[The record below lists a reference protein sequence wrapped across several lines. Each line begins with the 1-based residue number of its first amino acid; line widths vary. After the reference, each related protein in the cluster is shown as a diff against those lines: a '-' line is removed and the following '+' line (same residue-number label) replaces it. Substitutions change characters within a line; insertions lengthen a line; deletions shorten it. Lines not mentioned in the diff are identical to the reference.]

1 MIQINQLLLALRMLT
16 RIIDQLLIHH
26 FDTSNTALLKIF
38 LQNTTFK
45 IERSWN
51 IGKIQFKLVGKE
63 VNFIQI
69 QVGKMAIHIYKVDK
83 INFKEL
89 LNANQNC
96 RSNFD
101 HHFKISKTALLIEG
115 ARQIGKT
122 FSIRQFG
129 KKFKTYIEINF
140 IEQPEAISLFKDL
153 SNTKDLLARLS
164 LFTKQKL
171 IKRDTLIFFDEV
183 QICPEV
189 ITYIKF
195 LVDEGSYNYIL
206 SGSLLGIEIND
217 LRSVPVG
224 YLTIKRMFPLTF
236 REFALNLGL
245 NSSIL
250 ENLETSFKEKKPV
263 DDFIHKKMME
273 LFRVYLVV
281 GGMPAAVNRYIETNN
296 LNEVIDIQ
304 NQIVNLYKKDITQ
317 YDKNNKLAI
326 AQIFELIAP
335 QLNSQNKRFIIKDIK
350 SGVKFDRY
358 ENSFLWLK
366 DAGFALPVYNVE
378 TPKIPLKLSKSRS
391 LFKLF
396 MSDVGLLASEYSQG
410 IQLKIIS
417 GDDKLNYGAI
427 FENYIA
433 QELTACEH
441 DLYYYNNKK
450 RGELDF
456 LIEYDGE
463 VLPIEVKSGKDYKVH
478 RALSNIMDCGE
489 FNLNRALIFNNSN
502 LKVEGKLT
510 YAPIYMAMFLK
521 QEIKDE
527 YSIYKI
533 DLSELNKRF

>member
-1 MIQINQLLLALRMLT
+1 M
-16 RIIDQLLIHH
+16 
-26 FDTSNTALLKIF
+26 
-38 LQNTTFK
+38 
-45 IERSWN
+45 
-51 IGKIQFKLVGKE
+51 
-63 VNFIQI
+63 
-69 QVGKMAIHIYKVDK
+69 
-83 INFKEL
+83 
-89 LNANQNC
+89 
-96 RSNFD
+96 
-101 HHFKISKTALLIEG
+101 
-115 ARQIGKT
+115 
-122 FSIRQFG
+122 
-129 KKFKTYIEINF
+129 
-140 IEQPEAISLFKDL
+140 FKDL
-153 SNTKDLLARLS
+153 SNTKDRLARLS

-378 TPKIPLKLSKSRS
+378 TPKIPLKLSKSSS

-527 YSIYKI
+527 DSIYKI

>member
-1 MIQINQLLLALRMLT
+1 M
-16 RIIDQLLIHH
+16 
-26 FDTSNTALLKIF
+26 
-38 LQNTTFK
+38 
-45 IERSWN
+45 
-51 IGKIQFKLVGKE
+51 
-63 VNFIQI
+63 
-69 QVGKMAIHIYKVDK
+69 
-83 INFKEL
+83 
-89 LNANQNC
+89 
-96 RSNFD
+96 
-101 HHFKISKTALLIEG
+101 SKTALLIEG

-304 NQIVNLYKKDITQ
+304 NQIVNLYKKDITR

-521 QEIKDE
+521 QEINDE
-527 YSIYKI
+527 DSIYKI

>member
-1 MIQINQLLLALRMLT
+1 MLT
-16 RIIDQLLIHH
+16 RTVDRILID
-26 FDTSNTALLKIF
+26 
-38 LQNTTFK
+38 
-45 IERSWN
+45 
-51 IGKIQFKLVGKE
+51 
-63 VNFIQI
+63 
-69 QVGKMAIHIYKVDK
+69 
-83 INFKEL
+83 
-89 LNANQNC
+89 
-96 RSNFD
+96 
-101 HHFKISKTALLIEG
+101 HFKISKTALLIEG

-140 IEQPEAISLFKDL
+140 IEQPVAISLFKDL

-527 YSIYKI
+527 DSLYKI

>member
-1 MIQINQLLLALRMLT
+1 MLT
-16 RIIDQLLIHH
+16 RTVDRILID
-26 FDTSNTALLKIF
+26 
-38 LQNTTFK
+38 
-45 IERSWN
+45 
-51 IGKIQFKLVGKE
+51 
-63 VNFIQI
+63 
-69 QVGKMAIHIYKVDK
+69 
-83 INFKEL
+83 
-89 LNANQNC
+89 
-96 RSNFD
+96 
-101 HHFKISKTALLIEG
+101 HFKISKTALLIEG

-183 QICPEV
+183 QICSEV

-527 YSIYKI
+527 DSIYKI

>member
-1 MIQINQLLLALRMLT
+1 M
-16 RIIDQLLIHH
+16 
-26 FDTSNTALLKIF
+26 
-38 LQNTTFK
+38 
-45 IERSWN
+45 
-51 IGKIQFKLVGKE
+51 
-63 VNFIQI
+63 
-69 QVGKMAIHIYKVDK
+69 
-83 INFKEL
+83 
-89 LNANQNC
+89 
-96 RSNFD
+96 
-101 HHFKISKTALLIEG
+101 
-115 ARQIGKT
+115 
-122 FSIRQFG
+122 
-129 KKFKTYIEINF
+129 
-140 IEQPEAISLFKDL
+140 FKDL

-358 ENSFLWLK
+358 EHSFLWLK
-366 DAGFALPVYNVE
+366 DTGVALPVYNVE

-489 FNLNRALIFNNSN
+489 FNLNKALIFNNSN

-527 YSIYKI
+527 DSIYKI

>member
-1 MIQINQLLLALRMLT
+1 MLT
-16 RIIDQLLIHH
+16 RTVDRILID
-26 FDTSNTALLKIF
+26 
-38 LQNTTFK
+38 
-45 IERSWN
+45 
-51 IGKIQFKLVGKE
+51 
-63 VNFIQI
+63 
-69 QVGKMAIHIYKVDK
+69 
-83 INFKEL
+83 
-89 LNANQNC
+89 
-96 RSNFD
+96 
-101 HHFKISKTALLIEG
+101 HFKISKTALLIEG

-140 IEQPEAISLFKDL
+140 IEQPVAISLFKDL

-189 ITYIKF
+189 IAYIKF

-224 YLTIKRMFPLTF
+224 YQTIKRMFPLTF

-335 QLNSQNKRFIIKDIK
+335 QLNSQNKRFIIKNIK
-350 SGVKFDRY
+350 SGVKFGRY

-366 DAGFALPVYNVE
+366 DAGVALPVYNVE

-527 YSIYKI
+527 DSIYKI

>member
-1 MIQINQLLLALRMLT
+1 MLT
-16 RIIDQLLIHH
+16 RTVDRILID
-26 FDTSNTALLKIF
+26 
-38 LQNTTFK
+38 
-45 IERSWN
+45 
-51 IGKIQFKLVGKE
+51 
-63 VNFIQI
+63 
-69 QVGKMAIHIYKVDK
+69 
-83 INFKEL
+83 
-89 LNANQNC
+89 
-96 RSNFD
+96 
-101 HHFKISKTALLIEG
+101 HFKISKTALLIEG

-195 LVDEGSYNYIL
+195 LVDEGTYNYIL

-281 GGMPAAVNRYIETNN
+281 EGMPAAVNRYIETNN

-527 YSIYKI
+527 DSIYKI

>member
-1 MIQINQLLLALRMLT
+1 MLT
-16 RIIDQLLIHH
+16 RTVDRILID
-26 FDTSNTALLKIF
+26 
-38 LQNTTFK
+38 
-45 IERSWN
+45 
-51 IGKIQFKLVGKE
+51 
-63 VNFIQI
+63 
-69 QVGKMAIHIYKVDK
+69 
-83 INFKEL
+83 
-89 LNANQNC
+89 
-96 RSNFD
+96 
-101 HHFKISKTALLIEG
+101 HFKISKTALLIEG

-153 SNTKDLLARLS
+153 SNTKDLLARLT

-350 SGVKFDRY
+350 PGVKFDRY

-366 DAGFALPVYNVE
+366 DAGVALPVYNVE

-527 YSIYKI
+527 DSIYKI

>member
-1 MIQINQLLLALRMLT
+1 MLT
-16 RIIDQLLIHH
+16 RTVDRILID
-26 FDTSNTALLKIF
+26 
-38 LQNTTFK
+38 
-45 IERSWN
+45 
-51 IGKIQFKLVGKE
+51 
-63 VNFIQI
+63 
-69 QVGKMAIHIYKVDK
+69 
-83 INFKEL
+83 
-89 LNANQNC
+89 
-96 RSNFD
+96 
-101 HHFKISKTALLIEG
+101 HFKISKTALLIEG

-463 VLPIEVKSGKDYKVH
+463 VLSIEVKSGKDYKVH

-521 QEIKDE
+521 QEINDE
-527 YSIYKI
+527 DSIYKI

>member
-1 MIQINQLLLALRMLT
+1 MLT
-16 RIIDQLLIHH
+16 RTVDRILID
-26 FDTSNTALLKIF
+26 
-38 LQNTTFK
+38 
-45 IERSWN
+45 
-51 IGKIQFKLVGKE
+51 
-63 VNFIQI
+63 
-69 QVGKMAIHIYKVDK
+69 
-83 INFKEL
+83 
-89 LNANQNC
+89 
-96 RSNFD
+96 
-101 HHFKISKTALLIEG
+101 HFKISKTALLIEG

-281 GGMPAAVNRYIETNN
+281 GGMPAAVNRYIETNY

-478 RALSNIMDCGE
+478 RALSNI
-489 FNLNRALIFNNSN
+489 
-502 LKVEGKLT
+502 
-510 YAPIYMAMFLK
+510 
-521 QEIKDE
+521 
-527 YSIYKI
+527 I
-533 DLSELNKRF
+533 DNMK

>member
-1 MIQINQLLLALRMLT
+1 MLT
-16 RIIDQLLIHH
+16 RTVDRILID
-26 FDTSNTALLKIF
+26 
-38 LQNTTFK
+38 
-45 IERSWN
+45 
-51 IGKIQFKLVGKE
+51 
-63 VNFIQI
+63 
-69 QVGKMAIHIYKVDK
+69 
-83 INFKEL
+83 
-89 LNANQNC
+89 
-96 RSNFD
+96 
-101 HHFKISKTALLIEG
+101 HFKISKTALLIEG

-140 IEQPEAISLFKDL
+140 IEQPEAIYLFKDL

-183 QICPEV
+183 QICPEI

-326 AQIFELIAP
+326 DQIFELIAP

-510 YAPIYMAMFLK
+510 YAPIYLAMFLK

-527 YSIYKI
+527 DSIYKI

>member
-1 MIQINQLLLALRMLT
+1 MLT
-16 RIIDQLLIHH
+16 RTVDRILID
-26 FDTSNTALLKIF
+26 
-38 LQNTTFK
+38 
-45 IERSWN
+45 
-51 IGKIQFKLVGKE
+51 
-63 VNFIQI
+63 
-69 QVGKMAIHIYKVDK
+69 
-83 INFKEL
+83 
-89 LNANQNC
+89 
-96 RSNFD
+96 
-101 HHFKISKTALLIEG
+101 HFKISKTALLIEG

-140 IEQPEAISLFKDL
+140 IEQPVAISLFKDL

-366 DAGFALPVYNVE
+366 DAGVALPVYNVE

-527 YSIYKI
+527 DSIYKI

>member
-1 MIQINQLLLALRMLT
+1 MLT
-16 RIIDQLLIHH
+16 RTVDRILID
-26 FDTSNTALLKIF
+26 
-38 LQNTTFK
+38 
-45 IERSWN
+45 
-51 IGKIQFKLVGKE
+51 
-63 VNFIQI
+63 
-69 QVGKMAIHIYKVDK
+69 
-83 INFKEL
+83 
-89 LNANQNC
+89 
-96 RSNFD
+96 
-101 HHFKISKTALLIEG
+101 HFKISKTALLIEG

-140 IEQPEAISLFKDL
+140 IEQPVAISLFKDL

-189 ITYIKF
+189 ITYINF

-273 LFRVYLVV
+273 LFRGYLVV

-335 QLNSQNKRFIIKDIK
+335 QLNSQNKRFIINDIK

-521 QEIKDE
+521 QEINDE
-527 YSIYKI
+527 DSIYKI

>member
-1 MIQINQLLLALRMLT
+1 M
-16 RIIDQLLIHH
+16 
-26 FDTSNTALLKIF
+26 
-38 LQNTTFK
+38 
-45 IERSWN
+45 
-51 IGKIQFKLVGKE
+51 
-63 VNFIQI
+63 
-69 QVGKMAIHIYKVDK
+69 
-83 INFKEL
+83 
-89 LNANQNC
+89 
-96 RSNFD
+96 
-101 HHFKISKTALLIEG
+101 
-115 ARQIGKT
+115 
-122 FSIRQFG
+122 
-129 KKFKTYIEINF
+129 
-140 IEQPEAISLFKDL
+140 FKDL

-217 LRSVPVG
+217 LRSVPVS

-396 MSDVGLLASEYSQG
+396 MSDVGLLASECSQG

-527 YSIYKI
+527 DSIYKI

>member
-1 MIQINQLLLALRMLT
+1 MLT
-16 RIIDQLLIHH
+16 RTVDRILID
-26 FDTSNTALLKIF
+26 
-38 LQNTTFK
+38 
-45 IERSWN
+45 
-51 IGKIQFKLVGKE
+51 
-63 VNFIQI
+63 
-69 QVGKMAIHIYKVDK
+69 
-83 INFKEL
+83 
-89 LNANQNC
+89 
-96 RSNFD
+96 
-101 HHFKISKTALLIEG
+101 HFKISKTALLIEG

-358 ENSFLWLK
+358 EHSFLWLK
-366 DAGFALPVYNVE
+366 DAGVALPVYNVE

-527 YSIYKI
+527 DSIYKI

>member
-1 MIQINQLLLALRMLT
+1 MLT
-16 RIIDQLLIHH
+16 RTVDRILID
-26 FDTSNTALLKIF
+26 
-38 LQNTTFK
+38 
-45 IERSWN
+45 
-51 IGKIQFKLVGKE
+51 
-63 VNFIQI
+63 
-69 QVGKMAIHIYKVDK
+69 
-83 INFKEL
+83 
-89 LNANQNC
+89 
-96 RSNFD
+96 
-101 HHFKISKTALLIEG
+101 HFKISKTALLIEG

-195 LVDEGSYNYIL
+195 IVDEGSYNYIL
-206 SGSLLGIEIND
+206 SGSLLGIEINA

-366 DAGFALPVYNVE
+366 DAGVALPVYNVE

-489 FNLNRALIFNNSN
+489 FNLNKALIFNNSN

-521 QEIKDE
+521 QEIKEED
-527 YSIYKI
+527 SIYKI

>member
-1 MIQINQLLLALRMLT
+1 MLT
-16 RIIDQLLIHH
+16 RTVDRILID
-26 FDTSNTALLKIF
+26 
-38 LQNTTFK
+38 
-45 IERSWN
+45 
-51 IGKIQFKLVGKE
+51 
-63 VNFIQI
+63 
-69 QVGKMAIHIYKVDK
+69 
-83 INFKEL
+83 
-89 LNANQNC
+89 
-96 RSNFD
+96 
-101 HHFKISKTALLIEG
+101 HFKISKTALLIEG

-183 QICPEV
+183 QISPEV

-281 GGMPAAVNRYIETNN
+281 GGVPAAVNWYIETNN

-527 YSIYKI
+527 DSIYKI

>member
-1 MIQINQLLLALRMLT
+1 MLT
-16 RIIDQLLIHH
+16 RTVDRILID
-26 FDTSNTALLKIF
+26 
-38 LQNTTFK
+38 
-45 IERSWN
+45 
-51 IGKIQFKLVGKE
+51 
-63 VNFIQI
+63 
-69 QVGKMAIHIYKVDK
+69 
-83 INFKEL
+83 
-89 LNANQNC
+89 
-96 RSNFD
+96 
-101 HHFKISKTALLIEG
+101 HFKISKTALLIEG
-115 ARQIGKT
+115 AQQIGKT

-527 YSIYKI
+527 DSIYKI

>member
-1 MIQINQLLLALRMLT
+1 MLT
-16 RIIDQLLIHH
+16 RTVDRILID
-26 FDTSNTALLKIF
+26 
-38 LQNTTFK
+38 
-45 IERSWN
+45 
-51 IGKIQFKLVGKE
+51 
-63 VNFIQI
+63 
-69 QVGKMAIHIYKVDK
+69 
-83 INFKEL
+83 
-89 LNANQNC
+89 
-96 RSNFD
+96 
-101 HHFKISKTALLIEG
+101 HFKISKTALLIEG

-273 LFRVYLVV
+273 LFRVYIVV

-527 YSIYKI
+527 DSIYKI

>member
-1 MIQINQLLLALRMLT
+1 MLT
-16 RIIDQLLIHH
+16 RTVDRILID
-26 FDTSNTALLKIF
+26 
-38 LQNTTFK
+38 
-45 IERSWN
+45 
-51 IGKIQFKLVGKE
+51 
-63 VNFIQI
+63 
-69 QVGKMAIHIYKVDK
+69 
-83 INFKEL
+83 
-89 LNANQNC
+89 
-96 RSNFD
+96 
-101 HHFKISKTALLIEG
+101 HFKISKTALLIEG

-281 GGMPAAVNRYIETNN
+281 GGMPVAVNRYIETNN

-527 YSIYKI
+527 DSIYKI

>member
-1 MIQINQLLLALRMLT
+1 MLT
-16 RIIDQLLIHH
+16 RTADRILID
-26 FDTSNTALLKIF
+26 
-38 LQNTTFK
+38 
-45 IERSWN
+45 
-51 IGKIQFKLVGKE
+51 
-63 VNFIQI
+63 
-69 QVGKMAIHIYKVDK
+69 
-83 INFKEL
+83 
-89 LNANQNC
+89 
-96 RSNFD
+96 
-101 HHFKISKTALLIEG
+101 HFKISKTALLIEG

-366 DAGFALPVYNVE
+366 DAGVALPVYNVE

-521 QEIKDE
+521 QEINDE
-527 YSIYKI
+527 DSIYKI

>member
-1 MIQINQLLLALRMLT
+1 MLT
-16 RIIDQLLIHH
+16 RTVDRILID
-26 FDTSNTALLKIF
+26 
-38 LQNTTFK
+38 
-45 IERSWN
+45 
-51 IGKIQFKLVGKE
+51 
-63 VNFIQI
+63 
-69 QVGKMAIHIYKVDK
+69 
-83 INFKEL
+83 
-89 LNANQNC
+89 
-96 RSNFD
+96 
-101 HHFKISKTALLIEG
+101 HFKISKTALLIEG

-183 QICPEV
+183 QICLEV

-358 ENSFLWLK
+358 ENSFPWLK

-502 LKVEGKLT
+502 LKVEEKLT

-521 QEIKDE
+521 QEINDE
-527 YSIYKI
+527 DSIYKI

>member
-1 MIQINQLLLALRMLT
+1 MLT
-16 RIIDQLLIHH
+16 RTVDRILID
-26 FDTSNTALLKIF
+26 
-38 LQNTTFK
+38 
-45 IERSWN
+45 
-51 IGKIQFKLVGKE
+51 
-63 VNFIQI
+63 
-69 QVGKMAIHIYKVDK
+69 
-83 INFKEL
+83 
-89 LNANQNC
+89 
-96 RSNFD
+96 
-101 HHFKISKTALLIEG
+101 HFKISKTALLIEG

-189 ITYIKF
+189 IAYIKF

-335 QLNSQNKRFIIKDIK
+335 QLNSQNKRFIIKNIK

-366 DAGFALPVYNVE
+366 DAGVALPVYNVE

-527 YSIYKI
+527 DSIYKI

>member
-1 MIQINQLLLALRMLT
+1 MLT
-16 RIIDQLLIHH
+16 RTVDRILID
-26 FDTSNTALLKIF
+26 
-38 LQNTTFK
+38 
-45 IERSWN
+45 
-51 IGKIQFKLVGKE
+51 
-63 VNFIQI
+63 
-69 QVGKMAIHIYKVDK
+69 
-83 INFKEL
+83 
-89 LNANQNC
+89 
-96 RSNFD
+96 
-101 HHFKISKTALLIEG
+101 HFKISKTALLIEG

-510 YAPIYMAMFLK
+510 YAPIYMSMFLK

-527 YSIYKI
+527 DSIYKL

>member
-1 MIQINQLLLALRMLT
+1 MLT
-16 RIIDQLLIHH
+16 RTVDRILID
-26 FDTSNTALLKIF
+26 
-38 LQNTTFK
+38 
-45 IERSWN
+45 
-51 IGKIQFKLVGKE
+51 
-63 VNFIQI
+63 
-69 QVGKMAIHIYKVDK
+69 
-83 INFKEL
+83 
-89 LNANQNC
+89 
-96 RSNFD
+96 
-101 HHFKISKTALLIEG
+101 HFKISKTALLIEG

-417 GDDKLNYGAI
+417 GDDKLNCGAI

-456 LIEYDGE
+456 LIEYNGE

-527 YSIYKI
+527 DSIYKI

>member
-1 MIQINQLLLALRMLT
+1 MLT
-16 RIIDQLLIHH
+16 RTVDRILID
-26 FDTSNTALLKIF
+26 
-38 LQNTTFK
+38 
-45 IERSWN
+45 
-51 IGKIQFKLVGKE
+51 
-63 VNFIQI
+63 
-69 QVGKMAIHIYKVDK
+69 
-83 INFKEL
+83 
-89 LNANQNC
+89 
-96 RSNFD
+96 
-101 HHFKISKTALLIEG
+101 HFKISKTALLIEG
-115 ARQIGKT
+115 ARQI
-122 FSIRQFG
+122 G

-521 QEIKDE
+521 QEINDE
-527 YSIYKI
+527 DSIYKI

>member
-1 MIQINQLLLALRMLT
+1 MLT
-16 RIIDQLLIHH
+16 RTVDRILID
-26 FDTSNTALLKIF
+26 
-38 LQNTTFK
+38 
-45 IERSWN
+45 
-51 IGKIQFKLVGKE
+51 
-63 VNFIQI
+63 
-69 QVGKMAIHIYKVDK
+69 
-83 INFKEL
+83 
-89 LNANQNC
+89 
-96 RSNFD
+96 
-101 HHFKISKTALLIEG
+101 HFKISKTALLIEG

-140 IEQPEAISLFKDL
+140 IEQPEAIYLFKDL

-183 QICPEV
+183 QICPEI

-245 NSSIL
+245 NSRIL

-527 YSIYKI
+527 DSIYKI

>member
-1 MIQINQLLLALRMLT
+1 MLT
-16 RIIDQLLIHH
+16 RTVDRILID
-26 FDTSNTALLKIF
+26 
-38 LQNTTFK
+38 
-45 IERSWN
+45 
-51 IGKIQFKLVGKE
+51 
-63 VNFIQI
+63 
-69 QVGKMAIHIYKVDK
+69 
-83 INFKEL
+83 
-89 LNANQNC
+89 
-96 RSNFD
+96 
-101 HHFKISKTALLIEG
+101 HFKISKTALLIEG

-164 LFTKQKL
+164 IFTKQKL

-378 TPKIPLKLSKSRS
+378 TPKIPLELSKSRS

-527 YSIYKI
+527 DSIYKI

>member
-1 MIQINQLLLALRMLT
+1 MLT
-16 RIIDQLLIHH
+16 RTVDRILID
-26 FDTSNTALLKIF
+26 
-38 LQNTTFK
+38 
-45 IERSWN
+45 
-51 IGKIQFKLVGKE
+51 
-63 VNFIQI
+63 
-69 QVGKMAIHIYKVDK
+69 
-83 INFKEL
+83 
-89 LNANQNC
+89 
-96 RSNFD
+96 
-101 HHFKISKTALLIEG
+101 HFKISKTALLIEG

-140 IEQPEAISLFKDL
+140 IKQPEAISLFKDL

-189 ITYIKF
+189 ITYINF

-521 QEIKDE
+521 QEINDE
-527 YSIYKI
+527 DSIYKI

>member
-1 MIQINQLLLALRMLT
+1 MLT
-16 RIIDQLLIHH
+16 RTVDRILID
-26 FDTSNTALLKIF
+26 
-38 LQNTTFK
+38 
-45 IERSWN
+45 
-51 IGKIQFKLVGKE
+51 
-63 VNFIQI
+63 
-69 QVGKMAIHIYKVDK
+69 
-83 INFKEL
+83 
-89 LNANQNC
+89 
-96 RSNFD
+96 
-101 HHFKISKTALLIEG
+101 HFKISKTALLIEG

-281 GGMPAAVNRYIETNN
+281 GGIPAAVNRYIETNN

-366 DAGFALPVYNVE
+366 DAGVALPVYNVE

-463 VLPIEVKSGKDYKVH
+463 VLPMEVKSGKDYKVH

-527 YSIYKI
+527 DSIYKI

>member
-1 MIQINQLLLALRMLT
+1 MLT
-16 RIIDQLLIHH
+16 RTVDRI
-26 FDTSNTALLKIF
+26 
-38 LQNTTFK
+38 
-45 IERSWN
+45 
-51 IGKIQFKLVGKE
+51 LV
-63 VNFIQI
+63 
-69 QVGKMAIHIYKVDK
+69 D
-83 INFKEL
+83 
-89 LNANQNC
+89 
-96 RSNFD
+96 
-101 HHFKISKTALLIEG
+101 HFKISKTALLIEG

-122 FSIRQFG
+122 FSIRQFE

-358 ENSFLWLK
+358 ENSFPWLK

-527 YSIYKI
+527 DSIYKI

>member
-1 MIQINQLLLALRMLT
+1 MLT
-16 RIIDQLLIHH
+16 RTVDRILID
-26 FDTSNTALLKIF
+26 
-38 LQNTTFK
+38 
-45 IERSWN
+45 
-51 IGKIQFKLVGKE
+51 
-63 VNFIQI
+63 
-69 QVGKMAIHIYKVDK
+69 
-83 INFKEL
+83 
-89 LNANQNC
+89 
-96 RSNFD
+96 
-101 HHFKISKTALLIEG
+101 HFKISKTALLIEG

-153 SNTKDLLARLS
+153 NNTKDLLARLS

-378 TPKIPLKLSKSRS
+378 TPKIPLELSKSRS

-417 GDDKLNYGAI
+417 GDDKLNCGAI

-527 YSIYKI
+527 DSIYKI

>member
-1 MIQINQLLLALRMLT
+1 MI
-16 RIIDQLLIHH
+16 D
-26 FDTSNTALLKIF
+26 
-38 LQNTTFK
+38 
-45 IERSWN
+45 
-51 IGKIQFKLVGKE
+51 
-63 VNFIQI
+63 
-69 QVGKMAIHIYKVDK
+69 
-83 INFKEL
+83 
-89 LNANQNC
+89 
-96 RSNFD
+96 
-101 HHFKISKTALLIEG
+101 HFKISKTALLIEG

-140 IEQPEAISLFKDL
+140 IEQPVAISLFKDL

-281 GGMPAAVNRYIETNN
+281 GGIPAAVNRYIETNN

-521 QEIKDE
+521 QEINDE
-527 YSIYKI
+527 DSIYKI

>member
-1 MIQINQLLLALRMLT
+1 MLT
-16 RIIDQLLIHH
+16 RTVDRILID
-26 FDTSNTALLKIF
+26 
-38 LQNTTFK
+38 
-45 IERSWN
+45 
-51 IGKIQFKLVGKE
+51 
-63 VNFIQI
+63 
-69 QVGKMAIHIYKVDK
+69 
-83 INFKEL
+83 
-89 LNANQNC
+89 
-96 RSNFD
+96 
-101 HHFKISKTALLIEG
+101 HFKISKTALLIEG

-273 LFRVYLVV
+273 LFIVYLVV

-521 QEIKDE
+521 QEINDE
-527 YSIYKI
+527 DSIYKI

>member
-1 MIQINQLLLALRMLT
+1 MLT
-16 RIIDQLLIHH
+16 RNVDRILID
-26 FDTSNTALLKIF
+26 
-38 LQNTTFK
+38 
-45 IERSWN
+45 
-51 IGKIQFKLVGKE
+51 
-63 VNFIQI
+63 
-69 QVGKMAIHIYKVDK
+69 
-83 INFKEL
+83 
-89 LNANQNC
+89 
-96 RSNFD
+96 
-101 HHFKISKTALLIEG
+101 HFKISKTALLIEG

-153 SNTKDLLARLS
+153 SDTKDLLARLS

-521 QEIKDE
+521 QEINDE
-527 YSIYKI
+527 DSIYKI

>member
-1 MIQINQLLLALRMLT
+1 MLT
-16 RIIDQLLIHH
+16 RTVDRILID
-26 FDTSNTALLKIF
+26 
-38 LQNTTFK
+38 
-45 IERSWN
+45 
-51 IGKIQFKLVGKE
+51 
-63 VNFIQI
+63 
-69 QVGKMAIHIYKVDK
+69 
-83 INFKEL
+83 
-89 LNANQNC
+89 
-96 RSNFD
+96 
-101 HHFKISKTALLIEG
+101 HFKISKTALLIEG

-263 DDFIHKKMME
+263 DVFIHKKMME

-366 DAGFALPVYNVE
+366 DAGVALPVYNVD

-527 YSIYKI
+527 DSIYKI

>member
-1 MIQINQLLLALRMLT
+1 M
-16 RIIDQLLIHH
+16 
-26 FDTSNTALLKIF
+26 
-38 LQNTTFK
+38 
-45 IERSWN
+45 
-51 IGKIQFKLVGKE
+51 
-63 VNFIQI
+63 
-69 QVGKMAIHIYKVDK
+69 
-83 INFKEL
+83 
-89 LNANQNC
+89 
-96 RSNFD
+96 
-101 HHFKISKTALLIEG
+101 
-115 ARQIGKT
+115 
-122 FSIRQFG
+122 
-129 KKFKTYIEINF
+129 
-140 IEQPEAISLFKDL
+140 FKDL

-236 REFALNLGL
+236 REFALNLEL

-433 QELTACEH
+433 QEITACEH

-527 YSIYKI
+527 DSIYKI

>member
-1 MIQINQLLLALRMLT
+1 M
-16 RIIDQLLIHH
+16 
-26 FDTSNTALLKIF
+26 
-38 LQNTTFK
+38 
-45 IERSWN
+45 
-51 IGKIQFKLVGKE
+51 
-63 VNFIQI
+63 
-69 QVGKMAIHIYKVDK
+69 
-83 INFKEL
+83 
-89 LNANQNC
+89 
-96 RSNFD
+96 
-101 HHFKISKTALLIEG
+101 
-115 ARQIGKT
+115 
-122 FSIRQFG
+122 
-129 KKFKTYIEINF
+129 
-140 IEQPEAISLFKDL
+140 FKDL

-236 REFALNLGL
+236 REFALNLEL

-335 QLNSQNKRFIIKDIK
+335 QLNSQNKRIIIKDIK

-527 YSIYKI
+527 DSIYKI